1 MKNKV
6 SNYEKFE
13 KKQQPPQFRCLN
25 VSLGVSICL
34 GHVSQKISLDSQE
47 NLDTFQ
53 KFVLM
58 IEISWFH
65 LNINIQASTSQ
76 LRSRFIKTFQI
87 FMHFSIITGSQS
99 RHNVFLQISW
109 SRFYFPAFFVYIL
122 FFKIGF
128 KMGKKCGKFKFLF
141 QKLRNH

>member
-58 IEISWFH
+58 IEIS
-65 LNINIQASTSQ
+65 
-76 LRSRFIKTFQI
+76 
-87 FMHFSIITGSQS
+87 
-99 RHNVFLQISW
+99 
-109 SRFYFPAFFVYIL
+109 
-122 FFKIGF
+122 
-128 KMGKKCGKFKFLF
+128 
-141 QKLRNH
+141 